1 MQNFILHFAFCILH
15 FPMRTLGIDY
25 GTRRVGLAQ
34 SDEGGKF
41 ATPVDVLN
49 VSSPEL
55 AIEPILKRIKDEG
68 IERIVVGLPLN
79 MDDTIGPS
87 ARDAA
92 AWGKIIAE
100 RSGKPLVL
108 VDERLS
114 SFMAEQHLADRK
126 RAGGKMTRGQRKER
140 LDAHAA
146 ADFLQAFLDGR
157 LSPIEL

>member
-1 MQNFILHFAFCILH
+1 LIRISGFVIRIF
-15 FPMRTLGIDY
+15 MRTLGIDY

-41 ATPVDVLN
+41 ASPVEVLN

-55 AIEPILKRIKDEG
+55 AIEPILKHIAKEG

-79 MDDTIGPS
+79 MDDSMSAG

-100 RSGKPLVL
+100 RSGKPLVF

-126 RAGGKMTRGQRKER
+126 RAGGKMTRGQKKDR

-157 LSPIEL
+157 LSPIEI